1 MNPIKFMKLVVW
13 EWMVD
18 GISRRFSAGCTV
30 RCAVAA
36 LTLASGCLAAAQE
49 PDAPAQTNDV
59 TAAELLSQLNALVQA
74 ADGAQAEDMAP
85 SNELA
90 ATNGLPQASAPA
102 SGGDRP
108 NRFIRPDNS
117 NPSQGSSRPQIN
129 DRRSRGRRSSNSR
142 PGQPGGN
149 GPARDYSSGSDRT
162 QANAAAGTN
171 NGLVSLDYS
180 AFKMIGDRNI
190 FDPNRYPHQ
199 PGQARVVS
207 KPKSIDYVT
216 LVGTM
221 SYEKGTFAFFD
232 GTSSD
237 YKKALKLTDSIAG
250 YKVTNITPNSVKLA
264 AGTNELNLSVGAQL
278 RREEDGPWLLA
289 GQFTPYAAA
298 AASTSTNA
306 VATTTTPGS
315 DTTPVGADS
324 DIIKRLMQKREKE

>member
-1 MNPIKFMKLVVW
+1 MNPMQFMKLIVW

-18 GISRRFSAGCTV
+18 GSRLWSAIGFAV
-30 RCAVAA
+30 RMTTLWLA
-36 LTLASGCLAAAQE
+36 LVCGFPVVAQE
-49 PDAPAQTNDV
+49 PEASAQTNDM
-59 TAAELLSQLNALVQA
+59 TAAEVLSQLNAMVQT

-85 SNELA
+85 SNEPA

-117 NPSQGSSRPQIN
+117 TPSPGSSRPQSN

-142 PGQPGGN
+142 PGQPGGY
-149 GPARDYSSGSDRT
+149 GSARDYSSGSDRT
-162 QANAAAGTN
+162 PTNAATWTN

-180 AFKMIGDRNI
+180 AFKMIVDRNI
-190 FDPNRYPHQ
+190 FDPNRFPHA
-199 PGQARVVS
+199 PGQVRPTS
-207 KPKSIDYVT
+207 KPRSVDYVT

-264 AGTNELNLSVGAQL
+264 AGTNELNLNVGAQL

-289 GQFTPYAAA
+289 SQFTSYAATP
-298 AASTSTNA
+298 ASTSTNGTA
-306 VATTTTPGS
+306 ATITGS
-315 DTTPVGADS
+315 DTTSGGTES
-324 DIIKRLMQKREKE
+324 DILKRLMQKREKE

>member
-1 MNPIKFMKLVVW
+1 MNPMRNIKLI
-13 EWMVD
+13 VD
-18 GISRRFSAGCTV
+18 GSRLWSAIGFAV
-30 RCAVAA
+30 RMTTLWLA
-36 LTLASGCLAAAQE
+36 LICGFPVVAQE
-49 PDAPAQTNDV
+49 PDASAQTNDM
-59 TAAELLSQLNALVQA
+59 TAAEVLSQLNAMVQA
-74 ADGAQAEDMAP
+74 TDGAQAEDMAP

-117 NPSQGSSRPQIN
+117 TPSQGSSRSQNN

-142 PGQPGGN
+142 PGQPGGY
-149 GPARDYSSGSDRT
+149 GSARNYSSGSDRT
-162 QANAAAGTN
+162 QANAPTGTN
-171 NGLVSLDYS
+171 NGPVSLDYS
-180 AFKMIGDRNI
+180 AFKMIVDRNI
-190 FDPNRYPHQ
+190 FDPNRFPHA
-199 PGQARVVS
+199 PGQVRPTS
-207 KPKSIDYVT
+207 KPRSVDYVT

-264 AGTNELNLSVGAQL
+264 AGTNELNLNVGAQL

-289 GQFTPYAAA
+289 SQFTSYAATP
-298 AASTSTNA
+298 ASTSTNGTA
-306 VATTTTPGS
+306 ATTTGS
-315 DTTPVGADS
+315 DTASGGTES
-324 DIIKRLMQKREKE
+324 DILKRLMQKREKE

>member
-1 MNPIKFMKLVVW
+1 MNSMQSMKLIVW

-18 GISRRFSAGCTV
+18 GICRQFSAGCAV

-36 LTLASGCLAAAQE
+36 ITLASGFLAAAQE
-49 PDAPAQTNDV
+49 PDASAQTNDV
-59 TAAELLSQLNALVQA
+59 TAAEVLSQLNALVQA

-90 ATNGLPQASAPA
+90 ATNSLPPASAPA

-108 NRFIRPDNS
+108 NRFIRSDNT
-117 NPSQGSSRPQIN
+117 NPSQGSSRSQSN
-129 DRRSRGRRSSNSR
+129 DRRSRGRRSSNSK
-142 PGQPGGN
+142 PGQPAGYGS
-149 GPARDYSSGSDRT
+149 ARDYSSGSDRT
-162 QANAAAGTN
+162 QANAAGTN

-180 AFKMIGDRNI
+180 AFKTIVDRNI
-190 FDPNRYPHQ
+190 FDPNRYPHR
-199 PGQARVVS
+199 PGEARVVS
-207 KPKSIDYVT
+207 KPKTIDYVT

-250 YKVTNITPNSVKLA
+250 YKVTNITPNSVKLV
-264 AGTNELNLSVGAQL
+264 AGTNELNLNVGAQL

-289 GQFTPYAAA
+289 SQFTSYAATP
-298 AASTSTNA
+298 ASTSTNGT
-306 VATTTTPGS
+306 ATTSTGP
-315 DTTPVGADS
+315 DTASGGTES
-324 DIIKRLMQKREKE
+324 DILKRLMQKREKE